1 MQVLDMSPY
10 QPYRPMARTC
20 LTRPIRDKQVVWVKP
35 PLETHP
41 QGGFVGRP
49 LARADID
56 ASARLWRQA
65 YPEVYG
71 SSQDFLL
78 YPEEYESKFALVETW
93 DADARTKPGCM
104 LVVEELVSGHLVAA
118 SLMTK
123 FDKNL
128 QVEYTFAGTH
138 PDYRRRG
145 LMGLLGKMMYR
156 MVLASGAE
164 YLTTFLETWHTIT
177 QDETL
182 KKGHGWKIA
191 GIFPGNITRWAGGQE
206 EYRACIVYMYQFI
219 NDGDKFA
226 TRPQEWQLHPEVR
239 RLWEEMELC
248 HSRLGRDSR

>member
-1 MQVLDMSPY
+1 
-10 QPYRPMARTC
+10 
-20 LTRPIRDKQVVWVKP
+20 
-35 PLETHP
+35 
-41 QGGFVGRP
+41 
-49 LARADID
+49 
-56 ASARLWRQA
+56 
-65 YPEVYG
+65 
-71 SSQDFLL
+71 
-78 YPEEYESKFALVETW
+78 
-93 DADARTKPGCM
+93 
-104 LVVEELVSGHLVAA
+104 
-118 SLMTK
+118 
-123 FDKNL
+123 
-128 QVEYTFAGTH
+128 
-138 PDYRRRG
+138 
-145 LMGLLGKMMYR
+145 